1 MRPSCTPHPPAD
13 RDRRPGP
20 SRHVAYGILLSL
32 ALHGLVV
39 TALLAFAGSAL
50 SPCEFPTVLLEMHF
64 SGLGGEGCGGDGTP
78 GGGDGQSEGQAQ
90 PAETSGQPEAVAAPA
105 PEAPSQEDPAPPEA
119 PAQEKAA
126 PPETVSEHAPEQPP
140 DPATLHPEPA
150 ATPPPRTKSPPK
162 PAPPPRKSRRAS
174 QPITAQADEIAR
186 PAKAVPPVNPAGPGR
201 GSQGTGP
208 GRGLGTG
215 SGTGGAPG
223 AGNGAGRG
231 EKGAGQ
237 GVYGDARFGDGE
249 GPRFGKLVQPRY
261 PAQAKA
267 AQKEGGVLLRLTI
280 DASGHLQHAAVVRG
294 GGVDFD
300 EAALEAVRKSTYF
313 PATLHGRPVGC
324 RALLYIRFKLSSP
337 R

>member
-1 MRPSCTPHPPAD
+1 MRPSCTPNPPAD
-13 RDRRPGP
+13 RGRRPGP
-20 SRHVAYGILLSL
+20 SHPVASGVLLSL

-39 TALLAFAGSAL
+39 VALLAFAGSAL
-50 SPCEFPTVLLEMHF
+50 APCEFPTVLLEMPF

-78 GGGDGQSEGQAQ
+78 GGGNGQPAGQAQ
-90 PAETSGQPEAVAAPA
+90 PPETSGLPDAAAAPA
-105 PEAPSQEDPAPPEA
+105 PGAPSRDRT
-119 PAQEKAA
+119 A
-126 PPETVSEHAPEQPP
+126 PPETVPEHTSEQPP
-140 DPATLHPEPA
+140 DPVMPHPEPA

-162 PAPPPRKSRRAS
+162 PAPPVRKSRWTS
-174 QPITAQADEIAR
+174 QPITA
-186 PAKAVPPVNPAGPGR
+186 PAETTAPSAAPVPPANQAGPGL

-208 GRGLGTG
+208 GRGLGAG

-249 GPRFGKLVQPRY
+249 GPRFVKLVQPCY

-267 AQKEGGVLLRLTI
+267 AKKEGGVLLRLTI

-294 GGVDFD
+294 GGADFD
-300 EAALEAVRKSTYF
+300 EAAVEAVKKSTYF

-337 R
+337 